1 MNNGV
6 WYVSKATM
14 RKLTFDTENHLSRH
28 SYISEKESFCLSS
41 IQKNNNSQKEIY
53 TFLLFIMIYVKTMDL
68 YLDGKSLRK
77 MTIHVSCNILK
88 VLAITE

>member
-28 SYISEKESFCLSS
+28 SYKWKRKFLSVFHT
-41 IQKNNNSQKEIY
+41 KNNNSQKEIY

-88 VLAITE
+88 VLAMTE